1 MPRKA
6 KTEEPVVTED
16 SLAPQTDGTG
26 TALENTPEPETSPAS
41 PPPNRIRPK
50 PFPNRMQVWRQRHLL
65 MPLSRQERQLL
76 LFRNLKQLLLRHPAR
91 HLPHPRLPHLL
102 TQNDRS
108 LPPSLP

>member
-41 PPPNRIRPK
+41 PEPDPPEIVSEPDAGME
-50 PFPNRMQVWRQRHLL
+50 PGT
-65 MPLSRQERQLL
+65 
-76 LFRNLKQLLLRHPAR
+76 PANASEQTGTAAAPVSEPEAAPVKASGKT
-91 HLPHPRLPHLL
+91 LPHPRLPHLL